1 MNKNDIYLGESKL
14 KHKSDNITG
23 QVVEF
28 EGESYYEITNYDH
41 MPDFFMTIVSDS
53 DHWMYI
59 SSNGSLTAGRKNRNN
74 ALFPYYT
81 VDKIHDYKNITG
93 SKTTCLVE
101 QDGKTKLWE
110 PFHDLSGKIY
120 RLERKL
126 CKSIYGNKIRFEE
139 SNLDLGL
146 CFSYEW
152 CNSEKFGWIK
162 KSRLSNIGEKDIAF
176 SIIDGLSNILPYG
189 IDYDFQNEY
198 SNLLDAYKRNE
209 LLEESKLGLYTLSS
223 IPVDK
228 AEPSEALK
236 ATTVWSLIPF
246 STSDYL
252 ISEKQLAK
260 FRSGEAIE
268 TETDIKASRGA
279 YFVNLESS
287 LERDRSV
294 DWYIVA
300 EINQDSADLANLED
314 LIINSNSLAEEIEND
329 IRKGTANLKR
339 IVGGADG
346 IQQGRDKLVLAR
358 HFSNTLFNAMRGGV
372 FTDSYTLDTR
382 DVILYVEQCNRVVY
396 NAFKADLSSLPVSM
410 NYAEL
415 IQWSAGIKSP
425 ELERICYE
433 YLPLTFSRRHGDPS
447 RPWNQFSIETKN
459 EDGSQKLSYEGNW
472 RDIFQNWEALSLSF
486 PEYIESIISKF
497 VNASTADGYNPYR
510 IAREGIDWESPDPDD
525 SWSYIGYWNDHQII
539 YLQKFLEQS
548 ENYHPGKLDE
558 LLSREIF
565 VYANVPYRIKT
576 FDEIINNPKDTI
588 VFDFS
593 LNKRINEIVKLK
605 GADGKLLHGPDGN
618 IYRVNLTEKI
628 LCSLLAKLSNFIPG
642 AGIWLNTQRPEWND
656 ANNALVGNGASMV
669 TLYYIRRFLTFWK
682 RKFELSETESYMV
695 SVELVKFFNKIFSLF
710 SENTGM
716 VKEGFTP
723 DDRYNFTKSLGVAG
737 STYRQT
743 IYAGSFSGEK
753 ELLSVSKL
761 LQFLNLSLLYV
772 DDTIKAN
779 RRDDGLYHAYN
790 LISIKDKTISVRTL
804 YEMLEGQVAVLSSA
818 YLNSSESLEVLDALK
833 ASKLFRQDQY
843 SYLLYP
849 NRELPR
855 FKEKNIIPEE
865 QFKRSQLL
873 QKLVEEEDLSI
884 IRKDNKGGMHFNG
897 NYRNVKDLLAALDR
911 LDSTKFSKEI
921 ESEREVLSDIFESVF
936 DHQSFTGRSG
946 TFYGYEG
953 LGSIYWHMVSKL
965 LLATQEC
972 YLKGYSKQDDPVVLG
987 KLKDHY
993 YEIKA
998 GIGIY
1003 KSPGVYGAFPTDA
1016 YSHTPTGSGA
1026 KQPGLTGQV
1035 KEDIISRYGEFGVLI
1050 INGKIA
1056 FSPSL
1061 LNENEILRD
1070 EESYEYIDLEG
1081 NSCTIEL
1088 KINQIAFTYCQ
1099 VPIVY
1104 SPGSTQE
1111 LIIKFNN
1118 GSEEKMDGNIID
1130 KEISQKIFSRSGEVR
1145 KIEYY
1150 FK

>member
-1 MNKNDIYLGESKL
+1 
-14 KHKSDNITG
+14 
-23 QVVEF
+23 
-28 EGESYYEITNYDH
+28 
-41 MPDFFMTIVSDS
+41 
-53 DHWMYI
+53 
-59 SSNGSLTAGRKNRNN
+59 
-74 ALFPYYT
+74 
-81 VDKIHDYKNITG
+81 
-93 SKTTCLVE
+93 
-101 QDGKTKLWE
+101 
-110 PFHDLSGKIY
+110 
-120 RLERKL
+120 
-126 CKSIYGNKIRFEE
+126 
-139 SNLDLGL
+139 
-146 CFSYEW
+146 
-152 CNSEKFGWIK
+152 
-162 KSRLSNIGEKDIAF
+162 
-176 SIIDGLSNILPYG
+176 
-189 IDYDFQNEY
+189 
-198 SNLLDAYKRNE
+198 
-209 LLEESKLGLYTLSS
+209 
-223 IPVDK
+223 
-228 AEPSEALK
+228 
-236 ATTVWSLIPF
+236 
-246 STSDYL
+246 
-252 ISEKQLAK
+252 
-260 FRSGEAIE
+260 
-268 TETDIKASRGA
+268 
-279 YFVNLESS
+279 
-287 LERDRSV
+287 
-294 DWYIVA
+294 
-300 EINQDSADLANLED
+300 
-314 LIINSNSLAEEIEND
+314 
-329 IRKGTANLKR
+329 
-339 IVGGADG
+339 
-346 IQQGRDKLVLAR
+346 
-358 HFSNTLFNAMRGGV
+358 
-372 FTDSYTLDTR
+372 
-382 DVILYVEQCNRVVY
+382 
-396 NAFKADLSSLPVSM
+396 
-410 NYAEL
+410 
-415 IQWSAGIKSP
+415 
-425 ELERICYE
+425 
-433 YLPLTFSRRHGDPS
+433 
-447 RPWNQFSIETKN
+447 
-459 EDGSQKLSYEGNW
+459 
-472 RDIFQNWEALSLSF
+472 
-486 PEYIESIISKF
+486 
-497 VNASTADGYNPYR
+497 
-510 IAREGIDWESPDPDD
+510 
-525 SWSYIGYWNDHQII
+525 
-539 YLQKFLEQS
+539 
-548 ENYHPGKLDE
+548 
-558 LLSREIF
+558 
-565 VYANVPYRIKT
+565 
-576 FDEIINNPKDTI
+576 
-588 VFDFS
+588 
-593 LNKRINEIVKLK
+593 
-605 GADGKLLHGPDGN
+605 
-618 IYRVNLTEKI
+618 
-628 LCSLLAKLSNFIPG
+628 
-642 AGIWLNTQRPEWND
+642 
-656 ANNALVGNGASMV
+656 MV